1 MPSYLGVPAALL
13 QRLQDEE
20 VLGVENRIE
29 VPVESLWLILTPFS
43 PRPKAFLSFD
53 FLATSFTPWT
63 LNFADL
69 LE

>member
-29 VPVESLWLILTPFS
+29 VPVESLSLVDTHSVQSSPEGFS
-43 PRPKAFLSFD
+43 EL
-53 FLATSFTPWT
+53 
-63 LNFADL
+63 
-69 LE
+69 